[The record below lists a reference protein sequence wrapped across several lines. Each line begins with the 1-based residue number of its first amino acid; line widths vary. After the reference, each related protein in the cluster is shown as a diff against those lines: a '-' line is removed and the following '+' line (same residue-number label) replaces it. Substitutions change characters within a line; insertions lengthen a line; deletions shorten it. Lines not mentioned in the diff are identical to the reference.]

1 MKGKQIMDGKIEA
14 INMLF
19 VLFSVNFVKE
29 LKGSSV
35 EKALEKQEINE
46 LLEIVSQSISITIKD
61 VFDKCNDEKIE
72 GDRKDA

>member
-1 MKGKQIMDGKIEA
+1 METKIEKIEA

-29 LKGSSV
+29 FKGSSV
-35 EKALEKQEINE
+35 DKALSKEETNE
-46 LLEIVSQSISITIKD
+46 LLNIVGESIGQTIKD
-61 VFDKCNDEKIE
+61 VFDKCNEEKIE

>member
-1 MKGKQIMDGKIEA
+1 MDEKIES

-29 LKGSSV
+29 LKGSNV

-46 LLEIVSQSISITIKD
+46 LLNIVGESINQTIKD
-61 VFDKCNDEKIE
+61 VLDKFNKEKIE

>member
-1 MKGKQIMDGKIEA
+1 MDEKIEA

-29 LKGSSV
+29 LKGSTV

-46 LLEIVSQSISITIKD
+46 LLNIIGESINQTIKD
-61 VFDKCNDEKIE
+61 VFEKCNKEKNE

>member
-1 MKGKQIMDGKIEA
+1 MDKKIEA

-61 VFDKCNDEKIE
+61 VFDKCNEEKIE

>member
-1 MKGKQIMDGKIEA
+1 MENKIEA

-29 LKGSSV
+29 LKGSTID
-35 EKALEKQEINE
+35 KALSKKEINE
-46 LLEIVSQSISITIKD
+46 LLNIVGDSIAQTIKD
-61 VFDKCNDEKIE
+61 IASEDNKEKNE

>member
-1 MKGKQIMDGKIEA
+1 MDEKIEA

-19 VLFSVNFVKE
+19 VLFSVKFVKE

-35 EKALEKQEINE
+35 EKALAKQEINE
-46 LLEIVSQSISITIKD
+46 LLNIVGESINQTIKD
-61 VFDKCNDEKIE
+61 VFDKCNKEKIE

>member
-1 MKGKQIMDGKIEA
+1 MDEKIEA

-35 EKALEKQEINE
+35 DKALSKEETNE
-46 LLEIVSQSISITIKD
+46 LLNIVGESINQTIKD
-61 VFDKCNDEKIE
+61 MFNKCNEEKIE

>member
-1 MKGKQIMDGKIEA
+1 MDKKIEA
-14 INMLF
+14 INMVF

-29 LKGSSV
+29 LKGSNV

-46 LLEIVSQSISITIKD
+46 LLNIVGESINQTIKD
-61 VFDKCNDEKIE
+61 VFDKCNEEKIK

>member
-1 MKGKQIMDGKIEA
+1 MDKKIED

-29 LKGSSV
+29 LKGSTV

-46 LLEIVSQSISITIKD
+46 LLNIVGESINQTIKD
-61 VFDKCNDEKIE
+61 VLDKCNEEKIE

>member
-1 MKGKQIMDGKIEA
+1 MDEKIEA

-35 EKALEKQEINE
+35 DKALSKKETNE
-46 LLEIVSQSISITIKD
+46 LLNIVGESINQTIKD
-61 VFDKCNDEKIE
+61 VFDKCNEEKIE

>member
-1 MKGKQIMDGKIEA
+1 MDEKIEA

-46 LLEIVSQSISITIKD
+46 LLEIVDKSISQTIKD
-61 VFDKCNDEKIE
+61 VFDKCNEEKIE

>member
-1 MKGKQIMDGKIEA
+1 MDEKIEA

-29 LKGSSV
+29 LKGSNV

-46 LLEIVSQSISITIKD
+46 LLNIVGKVLTKQ
-61 VFDKCNDEKIE
+61 
-72 GDRKDA
+72 

>member
-1 MKGKQIMDGKIEA
+1 MDEKIEA
-14 INMLF
+14 INMVF

-29 LKGSSV
+29 LKGSNV

-46 LLEIVSQSISITIKD
+46 LLNIVGESINQTIKD
-61 VFDKCNDEKIE
+61 VFDKCNKEKIE

>member
-1 MKGKQIMDGKIEA
+1 MGNKIED

-35 EKALEKQEINE
+35 DKALSKEETNE
-46 LLEIVSQSISITIKD
+46 LLNIVGRSISQTIKD

>member
-1 MKGKQIMDGKIEA
+1 METKIEKIEA

-29 LKGSSV
+29 FKGSSV
-35 EKALEKQEINE
+35 DKALSKEETNE
-46 LLEIVSQSISITIKD
+46 LLNIVGRSIDQTIKD
-61 VFDKCNDEKIE
+61 VFDKCNEEKIE